1 MNLSIELFD
10 NYITSEAEVSTIN
23 KISDY
28 LISHN
33 NIFTND
39 IKKQRDV
46 DDIIK
51 NAKINYEII
60 DEIDI

>member
-1 MNLSIELFD
+1 MLPVKQRFLQL
-10 NYITSEAEVSTIN
+10 T

-51 NAKINYEII
+51 NATINYEII